1 MDVLQNVVNYVLG
14 LGPSVFVSAIMIVIG
29 LLVRMKAKDAIS
41 AGITLGVAFTGMGM
55 LIEFMMGAIGPAAN
69 EMVTNTGIALPILDG
84 GWTTLAT
91 LAWSWPY
98 AFVMFPVVIGVN
110 IIMLVLKRT
119 NTINADMW
127 NVWGKIFT
135 AVCVTY
141 VTGNVLI
148 GFVIAAIQ
156 TWLELMYADMHAA
169 RIEKLTGIPGVTCSH
184 RMTFTGAIMYP
195 VDLLLRKIPVFQG
208 EFDAEAL
215 RNKLGVFAEN
225 HVLGAILGLVFGLLA
240 RFTVADTLILAVKC
254 ATALTLF
261 PVIAKYFMS
270 ALEPISDGIN
280 TFMQTRFSGRQ
291 LNVGLDWPFLGGSNE
306 IWIAIILNIPITL
319 LFAFIL
325 PGNELL
331 PFAGII
337 NVAIAVSA
345 YLVIKGNIKR
355 MLVLC
360 VVFEPIYL
368 LIATWTA
375 PLISELANTT
385 GAIALDAGQLISC
398 ACIDGPWFTYGIS
411 HLLLFT
417 SGNFLPL
424 IMLVVWL
431 VGFYFYRKELIAETK
446 AYQLEKQ
453 NNQE

>member
-1 MDVLQNVVNYVLG
+1 MDLLQSIVNYILN
-14 LGPSVFVSAIMIVIG
+14 LGPSVFVGGIMIIIG
-29 LLVRMKAKDAIS
+29 LIVKMKAKDAIS
-41 AGITLGVAFTGMGM
+41 AGITLGVAFTGMSL
-55 LIEFMMGAIGPAAN
+55 LIGFMMGAIGPAATA
-69 EMVTNTGIALPILDG
+69 MVENTGISLPILDG

-110 IIMLVLKRT
+110 IIMLVLNKT

-141 VTGNVLI
+141 VTGNVILA
-148 GFVIAAIQ
+148 FVIAAIQ
-156 TWLELMYADMHAA
+156 TVLELMYADMHAT
-169 RIEKLTGIPGVTCSH
+169 RIEKLTGIPGVTCTH

-195 VDLLLRKIPVFQG
+195 VDVVLRKIPAFAG

-215 RNKLGVFAEN
+215 RDKIGIFAEN
-225 HVLGAILGLVFGLLA
+225 HVLGAILGLVFGALA
-240 RFTVADTLILAVKC
+240 RFSVAATLILAIQC

-270 ALEPISDGIN
+270 ALEPISDAIN
-280 TFMQTRFSGRQ
+280 TYMQKRFSGRQ
-291 LNVGLDWPFLGGSNE
+291 LSVGLDWPFLGGSNE
-306 IWIAIILNIPITL
+306 IWIAIIINVPIAL
-319 LFAFIL
+319 IYAFIL

-331 PFAGII
+331 PFAGIL

-345 YLVIKGNIKR
+345 YLVTKGNIKR

-360 VVFEPIYL
+360 VIFEPIYL
-368 LIATWTA
+368 YVATWTA
-375 PLISELANTT
+375 PLISELANST
-385 GAIALDAGQLISC
+385 GAIALEAGQLISC

-411 HLLLFT
+411 HMFLF
-417 SGNFLPL
+417 SEGNFLPV
-424 IMLVVWL
+424 IMLAIWM
-431 VGFYFYRKELIAETK
+431 VGFYFYRKELLAETEAAK
-446 AYQLEKQ
+446 NEK
-453 NNQE
+453 